1 MKMNQTKHNPYYK
14 AKIKDK
20 SIVILSQILLLIAFI
35 ILWEVLS
42 KYNIINGF
50 LFSKPSNIL
59 ELLKKYFVDGTI
71 YRHLGISILET
82 MLGLIIGTSVGL
94 FIAII
99 IWWFPYAAKVLDPF
113 LIILNALPK
122 TALAPILIIWAG
134 TGIKGITVVAM
145 SISLVLTIITAYNYF
160 QMIEEDKINML

>member
-82 MLGLIIGTSVGL
+82 MLGLIIGIASVILLVGIGNGTSSNVTNQVQSL
-94 FIAII
+94 
-99 IWWFPYAAKVLDPF
+99 
-113 LIILNALPK
+113 
-122 TALAPILIIWAG
+122 
-134 TGIKGITVVAM
+134 GI
-145 SISLVLTIITAYNYF
+145 SY
-160 QMIEEDKINML
+160 